1 MKPITDFVW
10 FKQHNEITKRKEKN
24 REVIQSGGERRP
36 VCGTTASV
44 ASP

>member
-1 MKPITDFVW
+1 MKS
-10 FKQHNEITKRKEKN
+10 QKEKKKN